1 MNFTSFHFV
10 AFFFV
15 TLILGH
21 LLKNRSQRIF
31 LLLAS
36 YYFYGAFE
44 PYYLSL
50 ILASSF
56 LDYFGALGIQ
66 ARRRLRGE
74 APPGEFSANY
84 AADAAAAGD
93 IALTRLDH
101 WLAIIPA
108 RGYLWLSI
116 AFNLG
121 LLAYFKYTNFGIGVW
136 NDIQPYG
143 DTLLSWPTTNIL
155 LPIGISFYTFQS
167 LSYTIDVYRGTL
179 APRRNAVDF
188 LLYVA
193 FFPQLVAG
201 PIVRAPTFFRDLD
214 KRPGITKND
223 IIVGMTRIVVG
234 FFRKLVLADNV
245 GVVVQ
250 ILYGSPENRHWVDM
264 WLAALA
270 FGFQVYLDF
279 AGYTDI
285 ARGVAR
291 LFGFEFDVNFNYP
304 MACRNIAE
312 HWQRWHISLTTWIRD
327 YLYIPLGGNR
337 VSAPRLYFNMLII
350 WVATGIWHGPAY
362 HYIAWGVSQWV
373 MIVVHRLY
381 SQTRAALWLNE
392 KGGRP
397 YDIFARCLTMFCLC
411 SGFIYFR
418 APDLDT
424 AHMMIGRAFGLYNL
438 ADLPGAFFAYLF
450 SSGAWEPV
458 RVALSGPE
466 GFTTTAPQF
475 TSYWILVVLM
485 FVYEY
490 VFNYLR
496 LEYFWE
502 ERNRWKLVG
511 MLCAMVFMIVTLQ
524 PTVSPDFIYFQF

>member
-44 PYYLSL
+44 PYYLIL

-66 ARRRLRGE
+66 ARRQLGDLHE
-74 APPGEFSANY
+74 SG
-84 AADAAAAGD
+84 ADSMP
-93 IALTRLDH
+93 RLDRI
-101 WLAIIPA
+101 LAMFPA

-116 AFNLG
+116 IFNLG
-121 LLAYFKYTNFGIGVW
+121 LLAYFKYTNFGIGVL
-136 NDIQPYG
+136 NDLQPYG
-143 DTLLSWPTTNIL
+143 DTLLSWPTANIL

-179 APRRNAVDF
+179 APRRSAIDF

-214 KRPGITKND
+214 RPRVITHND
-223 IIVGMTRIVVG
+223 IMVGVTRIVVG
-234 FFRKLVLADNV
+234 FFRKLVLADNA

-250 ILYGSPENRHWVDM
+250 ILFGSPDNRPWVDM

-304 MACRNIAE
+304 MASRNIAE
-312 HWQRWHISLTTWIRD
+312 HWQRWHLSLTTWIRD
-327 YLYIPLGGNR
+327 YIYIPLGGNR
-337 VSAPRLYFNMLII
+337 VSAPRLYFNMLLI
-350 WVATGIWHGPAY
+350 WVLTGIWHGPAY
-362 HYIAWGVSQWV
+362 HYIAWGVSQYV
-373 MIVVHRLY
+373 MIAIHRLY
-381 SQTRAALWLNE
+381 SQTRAAIWLNE
-392 KGGRP
+392 NGGRP
-397 YDIFARCLTMFCLC
+397 YDVFARMLTMFFLC

-418 APDLDT
+418 APDIDT
-424 AHMMIGRAFGLYNL
+424 AHLMIGRAFGLYDF
-438 ADLPGAFFAYLF
+438 AELPGAFFAYLF
-450 SSGAWEPV
+450 GPGVWEPV
-458 RVALSGPE
+458 RAAISGP
-466 GFTTTAPQF
+466 GGTFV
-475 TSYWILVVLM
+475 TSEPAFRGYWILVALM
-485 FVYEY
+485 FIYEY
-490 VFNYLR
+490 IFNYVR
-496 LEYFWE
+496 LDYFWE
-502 ERNRWKLVG
+502 ERNRWKLIG
-511 MLCAMVFMIVTLQ
+511 LLCAMIFMIVTLQ
-524 PTVSPDFIYFQF
+524 PANSPDFIYFQF

>member
-21 LLKNRSQRIF
+21 LLKNRIQRIF

-44 PYYLSL
+44 PTYLIL

-56 LDYFGALGIQ
+56 LDYFSALGIQ
-66 ARRRLRGE
+66 ARRLLVDDTGQTPTALDRTL
-74 APPGEFSANY
+74 AVLPGRA
-84 AADAAAAGD
+84 
-93 IALTRLDH
+93 
-101 WLAIIPA
+101 
-108 RGYLWLSI
+108 YLWLSI
-116 AFNLG
+116 VFNLG
-121 LLAYFKYTNFGIGVW
+121 MLAYFKYTNFGITVL
-136 NDIQPYG
+136 NDALPFG
-143 DTLLSWPTTNIL
+143 DTIFSWPAANIL

-179 APRRNAVDF
+179 EPRRDAIDF

-214 KRPGITKND
+214 ERPAVRHND
-223 IIVGMTRIVVG
+223 MIVGLTRIVVG
-234 FFRKLVLADNV
+234 FFRKLVLADNA
-245 GVVVQ
+245 GVIVQ
-250 ILYGSPENRHWVDM
+250 ILYTSPDQRHWADM

-270 FGFQVYLDF
+270 FGFQVYFDF

-304 MACRNIAE
+304 MAVRNIAE
-312 HWQRWHISLTTWIRD
+312 HWQRWHLSLTTWIRD
-327 YLYIPLGGNR
+327 YMYIPLGGNR
-337 VSAPRLYFNMLII
+337 VSAPRLYFNMLLI

-373 MIVVHRLY
+373 MIIMHRLY
-381 SQTRAALWLNE
+381 SQTRLCLWLNTN
-392 KGGRP
+392 GGRS
-397 YDIFARCLTMFCLC
+397 YDVFARVLTMFGLC

-424 AHMMIGRAFGLYNL
+424 AHLMIGRAFGMYNL
-438 ADLPGAFFAYLF
+438 ALLPGAFWDYLF
-450 SSGAWEPV
+450 HSGAWAAV
-458 RVALSGPE
+458 QLAIYGPADFVT
-466 GFTTTAPQF
+466 GGPDFK
-475 TSYWILVVLM
+475 SYWIMIVLM

-490 VFNYLR
+490 IFNYVR
-496 LEYFWE
+496 LDYFWE
-502 ERNRWKLVG
+502 ERNRWKLVAL
-511 MLCAMVFMIVTLQ
+511 LCAMVFMVATLQ
-524 PTVSPDFIYFQF
+524 PASSPDFIYFQF